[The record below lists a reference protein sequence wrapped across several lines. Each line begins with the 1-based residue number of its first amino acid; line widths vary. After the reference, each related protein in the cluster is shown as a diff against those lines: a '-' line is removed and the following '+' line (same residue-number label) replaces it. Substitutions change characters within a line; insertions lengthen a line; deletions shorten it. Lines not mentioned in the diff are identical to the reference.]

1 MKIIPILFAAVLMPL
16 GAQEIKLPANLDKLA
31 DKADETVD
39 VRLDGAL
46 LKMAGRFLSGKNE
59 DEAHTR
65 KILSNLES
73 ITVRSYEFSRE
84 GQYDPADVE
93 AVRAQVKAP
102 LWSRIVG
109 VTSRRDGGNVDV
121 YFKDGGNGNLGGI
134 VVICAEPRELTIVS
148 IVGTLDPSELAGLS
162 GQFGIPDLDISIH
175 GHGRRDGK

>member
-16 GAQEIKLPANLDKLA
+16 GAQEIKLPASLDKLA
-31 DKADETVD
+31 EKADETVD

-46 LKMAGRFLSGKNE
+46 LKMAGRFLSGKSD
-59 DEAHTR
+59 DEAHA
-65 KILSNLES
+65 KKMLSNLES

-102 LWSRIVG
+102 QWSRIVG
-109 VTSRRDGGNVDV
+109 VRSRRDGENVDV

-134 VVICAEPRELTIVS
+134 VVISAEPKELTIVS
-148 IVGTLDPSELAGLS
+148 IVGTLDPSELAGLG
-162 GQFGIPDLDISIH
+162 GQFGIPELDISIH
-175 GHGRRDGK
+175 GKKDAK